1 MIATPSKALA
11 IGVVLV
17 AGVAGK
23 IGPEMDVTVRL
34 VEKLNT
40 YVYENQGVVKM
51 ERTGC
56 KHLNMSV

>member
-23 IGPEMDVTVRL
+23 IGPEMDVTVHL

-40 YVYENQGVVKM
+40 YVYENQGVGKM
-51 ERTGC
+51 EPTGC